1 VDKKAKLSIGLAVTG
16 ALFLAGSAI
25 AASGVRINEVL
36 GGYEEAPA
44 VSTAASGRFQATV
57 TPAGDAINF
66 RISYAGLEGDV
77 TQAHIHFGQKDVN
90 GGISAFFCSNLGN
103 GPAGTPACPPAPATV
118 TGTIEA
124 DDVIGPAAQ
133 GIAAGEMAE
142 LVKAIRA
149 GVTYANVHSTKFPS
163 GEIRG
168 QLGGVRADNDVDNDV
183 DEDD

>member
-1 VDKKAKLSIGLAVTG
+1 VDKRAKLSIALAVTG

-25 AASGVRINEVL
+25 AANGARFNEVL
-36 GGYEEAPA
+36 EGYQEVPA

-57 TPAGDAINF
+57 TPSGDAINF
-66 RISYAGLEGDV
+66 RISYTGLEGDV

-124 DDVIGPAAQ
+124 ADVIGPAAQ
-133 GIAAGEMAE
+133 GIEAGEMAE
-142 LVKAIRA
+142 LVRAIRA
-149 GVTYANVHSTKFPS
+149 GVTYANVHSTKFPT
-163 GEIRG
+163 GEIRA
-168 QLGGVRADNDVDNDV
+168 QLGGVRGDDDDDNDD
-183 DEDD
+183 